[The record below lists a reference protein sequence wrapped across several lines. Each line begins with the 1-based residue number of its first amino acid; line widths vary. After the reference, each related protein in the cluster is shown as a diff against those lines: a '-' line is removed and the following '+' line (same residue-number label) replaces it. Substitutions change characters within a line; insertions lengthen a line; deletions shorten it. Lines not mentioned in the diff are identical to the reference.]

1 MLTANNL
8 AELELISKRQHNE
21 ELAAW
26 EREKERKGAEMRAF
40 KAKVEADKAASRQ
53 EEADNWREKDLLG
66 SERSALDDEF
76 ALFKRDSATLK
87 EGQKQEEL
95 REAERRLRR

>member
-1 MLTANNL
+1 MGAREGT
-8 AELELISKRQHNE
+8 
-21 ELAAW
+21 
-26 EREKERKGAEMRAF
+26 ERRVF
-40 KAKVEADKAASRQ
+40 KVKVEAASRQ

-76 ALFKRDSATLK
+76 ALFKRDRAK
-87 EGQKQEEL
+87 GQKQEI